1 MMESLN
7 LASIAALIS
16 AFSALIGAVGGYMTS
31 VVQNRIRKKEVYL
44 GGWEQ
49 MSRVLLQALQERE
62 QTLSMLADRVEEL
75 SRTIFELTA
84 KVREINEVTKNALN
98 GQGKV

>member
-7 LASIAALIS
+7 LASIATLIG
-16 AFSALIGAVGGYMTS
+16 AFSALIGAVGGYMAS
-31 VVQNRIRKKEVYL
+31 VAQNRIRKKEVYL

>member
-7 LASIAALIS
+7 LASLTALIS

-31 VVQNRIRKKEVYL
+31 AAQNRIRKKEVYL

-84 KVREINEVTKNALN
+84 KVHEINEVTKNALN